1 MNGTTLK
8 INKLEKNRIVID
20 QISKL
25 NIIRVLKSCSN
36 QEFIKMKTIFFL
48 TKTWINASSVKYFII
63 SFNIPFPYLG
73 HF

>member
-8 INKLEKNRIVID
+8 INKLEKNRSEIV

-36 QEFIKMKTIFFL
+36 KELIKINHFFL